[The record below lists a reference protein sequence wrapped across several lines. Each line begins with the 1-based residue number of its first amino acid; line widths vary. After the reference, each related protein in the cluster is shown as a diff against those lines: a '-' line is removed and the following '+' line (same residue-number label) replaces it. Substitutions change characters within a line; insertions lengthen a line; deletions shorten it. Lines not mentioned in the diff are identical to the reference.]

1 MKKGEKIKYICSFIF
16 LLFISYENF
25 YLLGSYLVNKIF
37 VHMLSSLK
45 KLELGISK
53 LFFPLKKLFTLQK
66 NRLAAIETF
75 LIENLPAA
83 LLLNQFGT
91 ECSP

>member
-1 MKKGEKIKYICSFIF
+1 MRI
-16 LLFISYENF
+16 F
-25 YLLGSYLVNKIF
+25 YLLGSYLVNKIS

-45 KLELGISK
+45 KSELGINK
-53 LFFPLKKLFTLQK
+53 LFFFSCKNPVVLQK

-91 ECSP
+91 ERSL

>member
-16 LLFISYENF
+16 LLLFPMRIF
-25 YLLGSYLVNKIF
+25 YLLGSYLVNKFF

-45 KLELGISK
+45 KLELGINK
-53 LFFPLKKLFTLQK
+53 LFFPVKNPIILQK
-66 NRLAAIETF
+66 NGLAAIETF

-83 LLLNQFGT
+83 LLLNQFGA
-91 ECSP
+91 ECSL

>member
-1 MKKGEKIKYICSFIF
+1 
-16 LLFISYENF
+16 
-25 YLLGSYLVNKIF
+25 
-37 VHMLSSLK
+37 MLSSLK

-53 LFFPLKKLFTLQK
+53 LFFPVKKLITLQK

>member
-1 MKKGEKIKYICSFIF
+1 MRI
-16 LLFISYENF
+16 F
-25 YLLGSYLVNKIF
+25 YLLGSYLVNKIS

-45 KLELGISK
+45 KSELGINK
-53 LFFPLKKLFTLQK
+53 LFFFPVKNTIVLQK

-91 ECSP
+91 ERSL

>member
-1 MKKGEKIKYICSFIF
+1 MFFHFSSFT
-16 LLFISYENF
+16 SYENF

-45 KLELGISK
+45 KLQLGINK
-53 LFFPLKKLFTLQK
+53 LFFPVKNPIIPQK
-66 NRLAAIETF
+66 NRLAAIEAF
-75 LIENLPAA
+75 LIENMPAA

-91 ECSP
+91 ERSL